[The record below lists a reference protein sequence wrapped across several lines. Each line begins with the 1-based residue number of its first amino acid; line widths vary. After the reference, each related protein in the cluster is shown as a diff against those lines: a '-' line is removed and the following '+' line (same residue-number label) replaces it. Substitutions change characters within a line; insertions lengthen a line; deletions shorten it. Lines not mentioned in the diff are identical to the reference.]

1 MCGKAK
7 VSGDL
12 LGAEIFPVYKMHRR
26 AYFLKMYFL
35 AGLQVLLQFFT
46 HLFVSSFGNSTM
58 Y

>member
-1 MCGKAK
+1 MSWGVWEFVAVCGKAK

-35 AGLQVLLQFFT
+35 AGLGREGTVF
-46 HLFVSSFGNSTM
+46 SSL
-58 Y
+58 